1 MNIPQQ
7 QVTDRHGE
15 DDTFAP
21 FWNDTPIRTYLF
33 DAFSVLLPAG
43 EQFVISVVESSAL
56 QLPPTSTLADQSRSF
71 VAEERAHQRA
81 HRLYNQQLEKQGFK
95 VQEYEHGIE
104 KDLDALRA
112 KLSLKAQLSLAA
124 AFEHVTAV
132 TSRIALRSGGLLSTS
147 ASAQTRLWRWH
158 CTEEVAHQHVTTDL
172 LQALGVPYWQRIF
185 YFLAASALM
194 TFDVLRHLHGFARLD
209 IARGRVSARQLRQ
222 ATSRLLLRDGANLVL
237 LAAGWAAYFLPLKT
251 NAASGCQ

>member
-1 MNIPQQ
+1 MKNNC
-7 QVTDRHGE
+7 E
-15 DDTFAP
+15 P

-56 QLPPTSTLADQSRSF
+56 QLPPTSPLADQSRDF

-81 HRLYNQQLEKQGFK
+81 HRLYNQQLEKQGFAVK
-95 VQEYEHGIE
+95 KYEREIE

-112 KLSLKAQLSLAA
+112 KLSLHAQLSLAA

-147 ASAQTRLWRWH
+147 ASPQTRLWRWH

-172 LQALGVPYWQRIF
+172 LQALGVPYWQRIV

-194 TFDVLRHLHGFARLD
+194 TFDVLRHLHGFARWD
-209 IARGRVSARQLRQ
+209 IARGRVSARQLGW
-222 ATSRLLLRDGANLVL
+222 ATGRLLLRDGANLVL
-237 LAAGWAAYFLPLKT
+237 LASGWAAYFLPLKT
-251 NAASGCQ
+251 NAVADCK